1 MSNAISV
8 TGLNVDAKIDLGDI
22 LTIFTSKA
30 ELSYQQNIANLK
42 EECDAL
48 KSQLNQLNSKAA
60 ASIKEAAATLRKA
73 DFDATVALFSALEPN
88 VKVEIHSFV
97 FNEDNKESLRTVLNV
112 LGLKEMGS
120 KYSIKIGEK
129 SHEIPTEYAVLQ
141 SDSRLLQGEL
151 NKKTDELVFW
161 KRKLSEIPQLER
173 KYKAKLVE
181 SKLKS
186 IEGGQAILDTL
197 MVDLEVDILKL
208 TSK

>member
-1 MSNAISV
+1 MSNVISV

-30 ELSYQQNIANLK
+30 ELSYQQNISNLK

-48 KSQLNQLNSKAA
+48 RSQLNQLNSKAA
-60 ASIKEAAATLRKA
+60 ASIKKAASVLRKA
-73 DFDATVALFSALEPN
+73 DFDAAVALFSALEPN

-97 FNEDNKESLRTVLNV
+97 FNEDNKESLRTVLNI

-197 MVDLEVDILKL
+197 MVDLEADILKL

>member
-8 TGLNVDAKIDLGDI
+8 TGLNVEAKIDLGDI

-48 KSQLNQLNSKAA
+48 RSQLNQLNSKAA
-60 ASIKEAAATLRKA
+60 ASIKEAASVLRKD
-73 DFDATVALFSALEPN
+73 DFDAAVALFSALEPG
-88 VKVEIHSFV
+88 VKVEIHSVV
-97 FNEDNKESLRTVLNV
+97 FNEDNKESLRTVLNI
-112 LGLKEMGS
+112 LRLKEMGS

-129 SHEIPTEYAVLQ
+129 SHEIPAEYVVLQ
-141 SDSRLLQGEL
+141 DGIKLLQ
-151 NKKTDELVFW
+151 
-161 KRKLSEIPQLER
+161 LSEIPQLER

-197 MVDLEVDILKL
+197 MVDLEADILKL